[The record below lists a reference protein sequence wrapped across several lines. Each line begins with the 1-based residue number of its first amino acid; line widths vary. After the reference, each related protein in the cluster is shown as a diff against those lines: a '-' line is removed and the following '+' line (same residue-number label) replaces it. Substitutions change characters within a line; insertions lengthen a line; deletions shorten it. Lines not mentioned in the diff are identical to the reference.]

1 MVKRKIG
8 EALMVIGTILFI
20 IVVILLMNYLDYL
33 KWSAILN

>member
-1 MVKRKIG
+1 MKRKIG